1 MSTYPDVLNV
11 QTNQIQHEANK
22 YELEIYEKSKG
33 MRNEYIQLGL
43 NWTQKFKEMYR
54 KKNPQEMNT
63 KEKCT

>member
-43 NWTQKFKEMYR
+43 NWT
-54 KKNPQEMNT
+54 
-63 KEKCT
+63 